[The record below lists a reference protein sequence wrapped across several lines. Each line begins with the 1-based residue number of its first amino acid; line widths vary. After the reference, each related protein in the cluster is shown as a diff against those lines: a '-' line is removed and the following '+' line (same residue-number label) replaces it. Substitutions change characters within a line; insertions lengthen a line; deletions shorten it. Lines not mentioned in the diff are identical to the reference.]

1 MNEKCKTWEIQEPTE
16 EGHWKHSLW
25 HYQITAPAPLAAINW
40 LFKQA
45 KAVLPKNPLVGGS
58 RTQKDNMVWVNK
70 DFFASN
76 PQGNQERAVSEDTL
90 AFFSLVLSYVKPNGK
105 NPSTR
110 DNSAKTLSPIMPR
123 TDFLTMYQSVKDKIK
138 GDDLYELVKQ
148 LTCYTN
154 EEEYTELVHHE
165 QAL

>member
-1 MNEKCKTWEIQEPTE
+1 MNDQCKTWEIKGPGEDL
-16 EGHWKHSLW
+16 WKQIQW
-25 HYQITAPAPLAAINW
+25 QYQITAPMPLAAING

-45 KAVLPKNPLVGGS
+45 KAVMTNNPLVGGT
-58 RTQKDNMVWVNK
+58 RNKKENMVWVNK
-70 DFFASN
+70 DFFARN
-76 PQGNQERAVSEDTL
+76 PQGNEEKTVSEDIL

-105 NPSTR
+105 NPSTL
-110 DNSAKTLSPIMPR
+110 DKSAKNLSPIMPR

-154 EEEYTELVHHE
+154 EEEYTE
-165 QAL
+165 

>member
-1 MNEKCKTWEIQEPTE
+1 MNDQCKTWEIQGLTE
-16 EGHWKHSLW
+16 EDLWKESLW
-25 HYQITAPAPLAAINW
+25 QYQITAPAPLAAING

-45 KAVLPKNPLVGGS
+45 KAVMTVNPLVGGT

-76 PQGNQERAVSEDTL
+76 PQGNQEKTVSEDMM

-105 NPSTR
+105 TTSTLEK
-110 DNSAKTLSPIMPR
+110 SAKNLSPIMPR

-138 GDDLYELVKQ
+138 GDDLYELVKT

-154 EEEYTELVHHE
+154 EEDYTE
-165 QAL
+165 